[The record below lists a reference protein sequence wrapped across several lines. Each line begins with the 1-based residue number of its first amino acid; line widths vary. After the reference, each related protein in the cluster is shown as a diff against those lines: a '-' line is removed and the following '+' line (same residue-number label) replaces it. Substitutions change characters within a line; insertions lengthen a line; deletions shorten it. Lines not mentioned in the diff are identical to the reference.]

1 MYVDTSN
8 VRITQ
13 KYITSYLVDKGAWIG
28 INEITDTE
36 KHRWRWGFSTKIC
49 SKYDW
54 YGEEPEYHT
63 SNDYHCGIMW
73 QTYRYH
79 WHLESCHRDHYYICE
94 MKLVSR
100 MDDLRH
106 YVAVTIRL
114 PEKIQWVFFFYTNTL
129 LHYIMSW
136 RNITSS
142 HSNVYNVAGKLL
154 WSYFSGIPYH
164 HDFKAGNWATCL
176 NNGFTQLHEE

>member
-1 MYVDTSN
+1 MYVDTCN
-8 VRITQ
+8 VRTTQ

-100 MDDLRH
+100 IGWLTSLRRSH
-106 YVAVTIRL
+106 NKASRENPV
-114 PEKIQWVFFFYTNTL
+114 VFFFLHKHVTTL
-129 LHYIMSW
+129 
-136 RNITSS
+136 
-142 HSNVYNVAGKLL
+142 YNVMTK
-154 WSYFSGIPYH
+154 H
-164 HDFKAGNWATCL
+164 HVITFKCI
-176 NNGFTQLHEE
+176 